1 MYPRRSE
8 TSSGAT
14 SGSGDGTSR
23 SARRGTTGRGTTAR
37 DTTGRAATGRA
48 RAGRAARGGLALA
61 AALLAFGGW
70 GLAGAPPARAEDP
83 VTLSQQ
89 GQITDRVGA
98 LGDRKGAVTAALD
111 KLYADRRIQLFV
123 TYVRDFSGRSAQSW
137 ADATAQKNGLGQNDV
152 LLAVAT
158 GARQYA
164 YSADVDSGFT
174 EEQLAAVA
182 RTAIEP
188 ALKQND
194 WAGAAIGAARGYD
207 AVLGGLPVP
216 VPAIT
221 PGVPDP
227 GGGASGESGAG
238 DFVLPVVVVGA
249 AGALGAY
256 AYSRRKRGA
265 GGGGGGGRGTRTDHP
280 GWDGKKAEPTP
291 LPELDARAKALL
303 VETDDAVRTSVEEL
317 GFASAQFGD
326 EAITT
331 FTGAVEYAKGELTHA
346 FRLRQQL
353 DDAYPEDDAT
363 RRRMLDEIVAR
374 CTEANRR
381 LDAES
386 EGFDRLRDLEKNAP
400 QALAT
405 VEAHF
410 RALTGRATTA
420 RATLTALAA
429 RYADSAS
436 APVAANPVQ
445 AEDRLLFVT
454 THLGE
459 ARAAIDAGDNGRAAV
474 HVRAAE
480 GAVNQAATLVDAVE
494 RRAQELAEAAG
505 KLAGALN
512 ETETDLAD
520 ARGLLTGTA
529 EGSSTADLRGRIG
542 RAESVLA
549 DVRREEAAGRYDPI
563 DALRRVEEADAALDE
578 ALAGARERES
588 GRQRAAAL
596 LDQALLSARSAIGA
610 ATDYVTTSR
619 GAVGSEARTRLAE
632 AQRHLERSGSLAPTD
647 PAGALAEAQ
656 QADSLARQA
665 QQLAE
670 QDVRAYQNPYAG
682 QRAGGG
688 RGGAVLGGIILGE
701 ILRGAGG
708 GFGGG
713 GFGGG
718 RGGFGGGGG
727 GGGGFGGGGGS
738 GPGSFGG
745 GGTRGR
751 MGGGGRF

>member
-1 MYPRRSE
+1 MTPPR
-8 TSSGAT
+8 SST
-14 SGSGDGTSR
+14 K
-23 SARRGTTGRGTTAR
+23 RRTTAGIPVR
-37 DTTGRAATGRA
+37 T
-48 RAGRAARGGLALA
+48 GLALA
-61 AALLAFGGW
+61 AALFALSGW
-70 GLAGAPPARAEDP
+70 ATATAPAARADDP
-83 VTLSQQ
+83 VTLSAQ

-98 LGDRKGAVTAALD
+98 LGDRKAEVTAALD
-111 KLYADRRIQLFV
+111 KLYADRKVQLFV
-123 TYVRDFSGRSAQSW
+123 TYVRDFSDRSAQSW

-152 LLAVAT
+152 LLAIAT

-174 EEQLAAVA
+174 KEQLAAVA
-182 RTAIEP
+182 QTAIEP

-194 WAGAAIGAARGYD
+194 WAGAAIGAANGYD
-207 AVLGGLPVP
+207 AVLGGRPVP
-216 VPAIT
+216 VPAIV
-221 PGVPDP
+221 PGEADP
-227 GGGASGESGAG
+227 GGAAASGGESGAG

-256 AYSRRKRGA
+256 AYTRRKRKQT
-265 GGGGGGGRGTRTDHP
+265 GGSGGSKTT
-280 GWDGKKAEPTP
+280 GWSGQGPAQLP
-291 LPELDARAKALL
+291 LPELDTKAKAML
-303 VETDDAVRTSVEEL
+303 VETDDAIRTSTEEL
-317 GFASAQFGD
+317 GFATAQFGE
-326 EAITT
+326 EAVSA
-331 FTGAVEYAKGELTHA
+331 FTQAVDFGRSELTAA

-374 CTEANRR
+374 CTEASRR

-386 EGFDRLRDLEKNAP
+386 ADFDRLRDLEKNAP

-410 RALTGRATTA
+410 RALTGRTTTA
-420 RATLTALAA
+420 EATLTALG
-429 RYADSAS
+429 RQYADSAA
-436 APVAANPVQ
+436 APVASNPEQ
-445 AEDRLLFVT
+445 AKDRLLFAT
-454 THLGE
+454 TSLGG
-459 ARAAIDAGDNGRAAV
+459 ARAAIDAGDNGKAAV

-480 GAVNQAATLVDAVE
+480 GAVDQAATLVDAVE

-505 KLAGALN
+505 KLPGALN
-512 ETETDLAD
+512 ETDTDLAD
-520 ARGLLTGTA
+520 ARGLLTGTT
-529 EGSSTADLRGRIG
+529 EGSTADLRGRIS
-542 RAESVLA
+542 RAEAVVA
-549 DVRREEAAGRYDPI
+549 DVRQEQGAGRYDPL

-596 LDQALLSARSAIGA
+596 LDQALLTARSAIGA
-610 ATDYVTTSR
+610 ATDYITTSR
-619 GAVGSEARTRLAE
+619 GAIGSQARTRLAE
-632 AQRHLERSGSLAPTD
+632 AQRHLERSTSLAGSD

-670 QDVRAYQNPYAG
+670 QDVRGYQNPYG
-682 QRAGGG
+682 GGG
-688 RGGAVLGGIILGE
+688 RQQGGGMGGAVLGGIILGE
-701 ILRGAGG
+701 IL
-708 GFGGG
+708 
-713 GFGGG
+713 GGG
-718 RGGFGGGGG
+718 RGGGGF
-727 GGGGFGGGGGS
+727 GGGFGGGGGR

>member
-1 MYPRRSE
+1 MIAP
-8 TSSGAT
+8 
-14 SGSGDGTSR
+14 TSR
-23 SARRGTTGRGTTAR
+23 TQARATAR
-37 DTTGRAATGRA
+37 I
-48 RAGRAARGGLALA
+48 AARTGLALA
-61 AALLAFGGW
+61 AALLALGGW
-70 GLAGAPPARAEDP
+70 GVAGAPPARAEDP
-83 VTLSQQ
+83 VTLSRQ

-98 LGDRKGAVTAALD
+98 LGGRAPAVTAALD
-111 KLYADRRIQLFV
+111 ELYADRRIQLFV
-123 TYVRDFSGRSAQSW
+123 AYVHDFSGRSAQSW
-137 ADATAQKNGLGQNDV
+137 ADATAQKNGLGQNDL

-158 GARQYA
+158 GDRQYA

-182 RTAIEP
+182 RDAIEP
-188 ALKQND
+188 ALRQND

-216 VPAIT
+216 TPAIT
-221 PGVPDP
+221 PGEADP
-227 GGGASGESGAG
+227 GDDRAGGESVGAG
-238 DFVLPVVVVGA
+238 DYVLPVVAVGA
-249 AGALGAY
+249 AGALAAY
-256 AYSRRKRGA
+256 AYSRRKRWVAGA
-265 GGGGGGGRGTRTDHP
+265 GTKTPTGWGDGRAG
-280 GWDGKKAEPTP
+280 ATP

-303 VETDDAVRTSVEEL
+303 VETDDAVRTSTEEL
-317 GFASAQFGD
+317 GFATAQFG
-326 EAITT
+326 EAAVGT
-331 FTGAVEYAKGELTHA
+331 FTEAVEYARDELTHA

-386 EGFDRLRDLEKNAP
+386 ADFDRLRDLEKNAP

-410 RALTGRATTA
+410 RALTGRTTTA
-420 RATLTALAA
+420 KATLTALVG

-436 APVAANPVQ
+436 APVASNPEQ
-445 AEDRLLFVT
+445 AEDRLLFAT
-454 THLGE
+454 TSLGE

-480 GAVNQAATLVDAVE
+480 SAVDQAATLVDAVE
-494 RRAQELAEAAG
+494 RRARELAEAAG
-505 KLAGALN
+505 KLPGAVT
-512 ETETDLAD
+512 ETQTDLAD
-520 ARGLLTGTA
+520 AHGLLTGTA

-542 RAESVLA
+542 RAEAVVA
-549 DVRREEAAGRYDPI
+549 DVAREQGAGRYDPI
-563 DALRRVEEADAALDE
+563 DALRRVEEADATLDE
-578 ALAGARERES
+578 ALAAAREQET
-588 GRQRAAAL
+588 GRRRAVAL
-596 LDQALLSARSAIGA
+596 LDPALLSARSAIGA

-619 GAVGSEARTRLAE
+619 GAVGSQARTRLAE
-632 AQRHLERSGSLAPTD
+632 AHRHLERSVSLTGTD
-647 PAGALAEAQ
+647 PAGALAEAR

-670 QDVRAYQNPYAG
+670 QDVRTYQNPYAG
-682 QRAGGG
+682 RRAGGG

-701 ILRGAGG
+701 ILRGGRGGG

-718 RGGFGGGGG
+718 FGGGGR
-727 GGGGFGGGGGS
+727 

>member
-1 MYPRRSE
+1 MRGCQTAHTLPNVTPPRSR
-8 TSSGAT
+8 TKRRQRRAT
-14 SGSGDGTSR
+14 
-23 SARRGTTGRGTTAR
+23 
-37 DTTGRAATGRA
+37 
-48 RAGRAARGGLALA
+48 AGIPVRTGLALA
-61 AALLAFGGW
+61 AALLALTGW
-70 GLAGAPPARAEDP
+70 ATATAPAARADDP

-98 LGDRKGAVTAALD
+98 LGDRKAEVTAALD
-111 KLYADRRIQLFV
+111 KLYADRKVQLFV
-123 TYVRDFSGRSAQSW
+123 TYVRDFSDRSPQSW

-174 EEQLAAVA
+174 KEQLAAVA
-182 RTAIEP
+182 QTAIEP
-188 ALKQND
+188 ALRQND
-194 WAGAAIGAARGYD
+194 WAGAAIGAANGYD
-207 AVLGGLPVP
+207 AVLGGAPVP
-216 VPAIT
+216 VPVIV
-221 PGVPDP
+221 PGEADP
-227 GGGASGESGAG
+227 GGAAASGGESGAG
-238 DFVLPVVVVGA
+238 DFVLPVVAVGA

-256 AYSRRKRGA
+256 AYSRRKRKQ
-265 GGGGGGGRGTRTDHP
+265 GGGGAKTT
-280 GWDGKKAEPTP
+280 GWSGQGPAPIA

-303 VETDDAVRTSVEEL
+303 VETDDAIRTSTEEL
-317 GFASAQFGD
+317 GFATAQFGE
-326 EAITT
+326 EAVAA
-331 FTGAVEYAKGELTHA
+331 FTQAVEFGKGELTAA

-374 CTEANRR
+374 CTEASRR

-386 EGFDRLRDLEKNAP
+386 EDFDRLRDLEKNAP

-410 RALTGRATTA
+410 RSLTGRTTTA
-420 RATLTALAA
+420 EATLTALG
-429 RYADSAS
+429 RQYADSAA
-436 APVAANPVQ
+436 APVASNSEQ
-445 AEDRLLFVT
+445 AKDRLLFAT
-454 THLGE
+454 TSLGE
-459 ARAAIDAGDNGRAAV
+459 ARAAIDTGDNGKAAV
-474 HVRAAE
+474 HIRAAE
-480 GAVNQAATLVDAVE
+480 GAVDQAATLVDAVE

-505 KLAGALN
+505 KLPGALN
-512 ETETDLAD
+512 ETDTDLAD
-520 ARGLLTGTA
+520 ARGLLTGTT
-529 EGSSTADLRGRIG
+529 EGSSTADLRGRIS
-542 RAESVLA
+542 RAEAVLA
-549 DVRREEAAGRYDPI
+549 DVRQEQSAGRYDPM

-596 LDQALLSARSAIGA
+596 LDQALLTARSAIGA
-610 ATDYVTTSR
+610 ATDYITTSR
-619 GAVGSEARTRLAE
+619 GAIGSQARTRLAE
-632 AQRHLERSGSLAPTD
+632 AQRHLERSASLAGSD

-670 QDVRAYQNPYAG
+670 QDVRGYQNPY
-682 QRAGGG
+682 GGG
-688 RGGAVLGGIILGE
+688 RQQGGGMGGAVLGGIILGE
-701 ILRGAGG
+701 IL
-708 GFGGG
+708 
-713 GFGGG
+713 GGG
-718 RGGFGGGGG
+718 RGGDGFGGG
-727 GGGGFGGGGGS
+727 GGGGFGGGFGGGGGR

>member
-1 MYPRRSE
+1 MSV
-8 TSSGAT
+8 
-14 SGSGDGTSR
+14 
-23 SARRGTTGRGTTAR
+23 
-37 DTTGRAATGRA
+37 RA
-48 RAGRAARGGLALA
+48 GLALA
-61 AALLAFGGW
+61 AGLLAVGGW
-70 GLAGAPPARAEDP
+70 GAAGAAPAWAEDP

-98 LGDRKGAVTAALD
+98 LGDRQGSVTAALD

-123 TYVRDFSGRSAQSW
+123 AYVRDFSGRSPQSW
-137 ADATAQKNGLGQNDV
+137 ADATAQRNGLGQNDV

-174 EEQLAAVA
+174 EQQLADVA

-188 ALKQND
+188 ALRQND
-194 WAGAAIGAARGYD
+194 WAGAAIGAANGYN
-207 AVLGGLPVP
+207 AVLGGQPI
-216 VPAIT
+216 PAPTIT
-221 PGVPDP
+221 PGPAHP
-227 GGGASGESGAG
+227 GGKADGESGAG
-238 DFVLPVVVVGA
+238 DFVLPVVAVGA
-249 AGALGAY
+249 AGALAAY
-256 AYSRRKRGA
+256 TYTRRKRKDA
-265 GGGGGGGRGTRTDHP
+265 AGGGRGTTTGP
-280 GWDGKKAEPTP
+280 GWPEGAPDRLP
-291 LPELDARAKALL
+291 LPELDSRAKALL
-303 VETDDAVRTSVEEL
+303 VETDDAVRTSTEEL
-317 GFASAQFGD
+317 GFASAQFGE
-326 EAITT
+326 EAARP
-331 FTGAVEYAKGELTHA
+331 FVAAVEYAKNELTHA

-386 EGFDRLRDLEKNAP
+386 ADFDRLRDLEKNAP
-400 QALAT
+400 QALAS
-405 VEAHF
+405 VEQEYLE
-410 RALTGRATTA
+410 LTGRASTA
-420 RATLTALAA
+420 EATLTALTR

-436 APVAANPVQ
+436 APVASN
-445 AEDRLLFVT
+445 AEHAKDRLLFAA
-454 THLGE
+454 THLGL
-459 ARAAIDAGDNGRAAV
+459 AHAALDAGEKGPGAV

-480 GAVNQAATLVDAVE
+480 GAVDQAATLVDAVE

-505 KLAGALN
+505 KLPGALT
-512 ETETDLAD
+512 ETDTDLAD

-529 EGSSTADLRGRIG
+529 EGTSTADLRGRIG
-542 RAESVLA
+542 RAEAVLA

-563 DALRRVEEADAALDE
+563 DALRRIEEADAALDE

-588 GRQRAAAL
+588 GRQRAVAL
-596 LDQALLSARSAIGA
+596 LDQAMLGARSAIGA
-610 ATDYVTTSR
+610 ATDYITTTR
-619 GAVGSEARTRLAE
+619 GAVGSQARTRLAE
-632 AQRHLERSGSLAPTD
+632 AGRHLERAVTLTEAD

-656 QADSLARQA
+656 RADALAREA

-670 QDVRAYQNPYAG
+670 QDVRAYQDPYAG
-682 QRAGGG
+682 RRHGGG
-688 RGGAVLGGIILGE
+688 QGGAVLGGIILGE
-701 ILRGAGG
+701 ILRGGR
-708 GFGGG
+708 GGG

-718 RGGFGGGGG
+718 FGGGGGG

>member
-1 MYPRRSE
+1 M
-8 TSSGAT
+8 
-14 SGSGDGTSR
+14 
-23 SARRGTTGRGTTAR
+23 
-37 DTTGRAATGRA
+37 RAAP
-48 RAGRAARGGLALA
+48 ALA
-61 AALLAFGGW
+61 AALLAFGGA
-70 GLAGAPPARAEDP
+70 GLVGAPQARAEDP
-83 VTLSQQ
+83 VTLSRQ

-98 LGDRKGAVTAALD
+98 LGDRRPAVTAALD
-111 KLYADRRIQLFV
+111 KLYADHKVQLFV
-123 TYVRDFSGRSAQSW
+123 AYVNDFSGRSAQNW

-158 GARQYA
+158 GDRQYA

-174 EEQLAAVA
+174 EAQLAEVA

-188 ALKQND
+188 ALREND
-194 WAGAAIGAARGYD
+194 WAGAAVGAANGYA
-207 AVLGGLPVP
+207 AVLGGQPVP
-216 VPAIT
+216 TPAIT
-221 PGVPDP
+221 PGEADP
-227 GGGASGESGAG
+227 GGGASGTDGAG

-249 AGALGAY
+249 AGAFGAY
-256 AYSRRKRGA
+256 AYSRRKRGRGGR
-265 GGGGGGGRGTRTDHP
+265 GGGGATATAHP
-280 GWDGKKAEPTP
+280 GWDGQRAEPTP
-291 LPELDARAKALL
+291 LPELDSRAKALL
-303 VETDDAVRTSVEEL
+303 VETDDAIRTSTEEL
-317 GFASAQFGD
+317 GFASAQFGED
-326 EAITT
+326 AVGT
-331 FTGAVEYAKGELTHA
+331 FTTVVEHAKGELTQA

-353 DDAYPEDDAT
+353 DDSYPEDDAT

-386 EGFDRLRDLEKNAP
+386 EDFDRLRDLQKNAP
-400 QALAT
+400 QALAA
-405 VEAHF
+405 VEERF
-410 RALTGRATTA
+410 RALAGRTTTA
-420 RATLTALAA
+420 KATVTALTG
-429 RYADSAS
+429 RYADSAA
-436 APVAANPVQ
+436 APVASNPEQ
-445 AEDRLLFVT
+445 AEDRMLFAT

-459 ARAAIDAGDNGRAAV
+459 ARAALAGGENGRAAV

-480 GAVNQAATLVDAVE
+480 GAVEQATTLVDAVE
-494 RRAQELAEAAG
+494 RRAQESAEAAG
-505 KLAGALN
+505 KLPGALS

-529 EGSSTADLRGRIG
+529 AGTSTADLRGRIG

-549 DVRREEAAGRYDPI
+549 EVRRETEAGRYDPI

-578 ALAGARERES
+578 ALAGAREQES
-588 GRQRAAAL
+588 GRRRAAGL

-619 GAVGSEARTRLAE
+619 GAVGSQARTRLAE
-632 AQRHLERSGSLAPTD
+632 AQRHLERSVSLERSD
-647 PAGALAEAQ
+647 PPGALAEAQ

-670 QDVRAYQNPYAG
+670 QDVRAYQDPYAG
-682 QRAGGG
+682 RRGGG
-688 RGGAVLGGIILGE
+688 GQSGAVLGGIILGE
-701 ILRGAGG
+701 ILRG
-708 GFGGG
+708 GG

-718 RGGFGGGGG
+718 RGGGFGGGGG
-727 GGGGFGGGGGS
+727 GGGR

>member
-1 MYPRRSE
+1 M
-8 TSSGAT
+8 
-14 SGSGDGTSR
+14 
-23 SARRGTTGRGTTAR
+23 
-37 DTTGRAATGRA
+37 
-48 RAGRAARGGLALA
+48 A
-61 AALLAFGGW
+61 AALLALGG
-70 GLAGAPPARAEDP
+70 GGAAVAPAARADDP
-83 VTLSQQ
+83 VTLSKQ

-98 LGDRKGAVTAALD
+98 LGDRAPAVAAALD
-111 KLYADRRIQLFV
+111 TLYADRRIQLFV
-123 TYVRDFSGRSAQSW
+123 AYVRDFSGRSAQSW
-137 ADATAQKNGLGQNDV
+137 ADATAQRSGLGQDDV

-158 GARQYA
+158 GDRQYA

-174 EEQLAAVA
+174 KEQLADVA

-188 ALKQND
+188 ALKEND

-207 AVLGGLPVP
+207 AVLGGRPVP

-221 PGVPDP
+221 PGVADP
-227 GGGASGESGAG
+227 GGKGAGGENGAG
-238 DFVLPVVVVGA
+238 DFVLPVVAVGA

-256 AYSRRKRGA
+256 AYSRRRRKGA
-265 GGGGGGGRGTRTDHP
+265 PDRGTTARS
-280 GWDGKKAEPTP
+280 GWGEQGPPRLP
-291 LPELDARAKALL
+291 LAELDAKAKALL
-303 VETDDAVRTSVEEL
+303 VETDDAVRTSTEEL
-317 GFASAQFGD
+317 GFASAQFG
-326 EAITT
+326 EAAVGA
-331 FTGAVEYAKGELTHA
+331 FTEAVAYAKDGLTHA

-374 CTEANRR
+374 CTEASRR

-386 EGFDRLRDLEKNAP
+386 ADFDKLRALEKNAP
-400 QALAT
+400 QALET
-405 VEAHF
+405 VQAHF
-410 RALTGRATTA
+410 RALTGRTSTA
-420 RATLTALAA
+420 EATLTALAR

-436 APVAANPVQ
+436 APVASNAEQ
-445 AEDRLLFVT
+445 AKDRLLFAT
-454 THLGE
+454 GSLGE
-459 ARAAIDAGDNGRAAV
+459 ARAAIDGGDNGKAAV

-480 GAVNQAATLVDAVE
+480 GAVDQAATLVDAVE

-505 KLAGALN
+505 KLTGALN
-512 ETETDLAD
+512 ETESDLAD

-529 EGSSTADLRGRIG
+529 AEVSTADLRGRIG

-549 DVRREEAAGRYDPI
+549 DVRAEQGAGRYDPI
-563 DALRRVEEADAALDE
+563 DALRRIEEADTALDE
-578 ALAGARERES
+578 ALAGARERETG
-588 GRQRAAAL
+588 GRRAAAL

-619 GAVGSEARTRLAE
+619 GAVGSQARTRLAE
-632 AQRHLERSGSLAPTD
+632 AQRHLERSVSLTGSD
-647 PAGALAEAQ
+647 PAAALAEAQ

-670 QDVRAYQNPYAG
+670 ADVRAYQDPYG
-682 QRAGGG
+682 GSRSQRGGM
-688 RGGAVLGGIILGE
+688 GGAVLGGIILGD
-701 ILRGAGG
+701 ILG
-708 GFGGG
+708 
-713 GFGGG
+713 GGG

-727 GGGGFGGGGGS
+727 GGGGGR

>member
-1 MYPRRSE
+1 MIPPRSRTKPS
-8 TSSGAT
+8 AT
-14 SGSGDGTSR
+14 SRISL
-23 SARRGTTGRGTTAR
+23 
-37 DTTGRAATGRA
+37 RAV
-48 RAGRAARGGLALA
+48 LALA
-61 AALLAFGGW
+61 AALLALGGL
-70 GLAGAPPARAEDP
+70 GAAEAPPARADDP

-98 LGDRKGAVTAALD
+98 LGDREPAVAAALD
-111 KLYADRRIQLFV
+111 KLYADQRVQLFV
-123 TYVRDFSGRSAQSW
+123 AYVRDFSGRSAQSW
-137 ADATAQKNGLGQNDV
+137 ADATAQRSGLGQNDV

-174 EEQLAAVA
+174 KEQLASVA
-182 RTAIEP
+182 RIAIEP
-188 ALKQND
+188 ALKEND
-194 WAGAAIGAARGYD
+194 WAGAAIGAAGGYD
-207 AVLGGLPVP
+207 AVLAGRPVP

-221 PGVPDP
+221 PGVADP
-227 GGGASGESGAG
+227 GGDRAGGESGAG
-238 DFVLPVVVVGA
+238 DYVLPVVAVGA
-249 AGALGAY
+249 VGALGAY
-256 AYSRRKRGA
+256 AYSRRKRRGPTD
-265 GGGGGGGRGTRTDHP
+265 RGTTARS
-280 GWDGKKAEPTP
+280 GWGEQGPPRLP
-291 LPELDARAKALL
+291 LAELDAKAKSLL
-303 VETDDAVRTSVEEL
+303 VETDDAVRTSTEEL
-317 GFASAQFGD
+317 GFASAQFGE
-326 EAITT
+326 EAVGP
-331 FTGAVEYAKGELTHA
+331 FTAAVDYAKDELTHA

-374 CTEANRR
+374 CTEASRR

-386 EGFDRLRDLEKNAP
+386 ADFDRLRALEKNAP
-400 QALAT
+400 QALET
-405 VEAHF
+405 VQARF
-410 RALTGRATTA
+410 RALTGRTSTA
-420 RATLTALAA
+420 VATLTALAQ

-436 APVAANPVQ
+436 APVASNAEQ
-445 AEDRLLFVT
+445 AKDRLLFAT
-454 THLGE
+454 TSLGE
-459 ARAAIDAGDNGRAAV
+459 ARAAVDGGDNGKAAV

-480 GAVNQAATLVDAVE
+480 GAVDQAATLVDAVE

-505 KLAGALN
+505 KLTGALN

-529 EGSSTADLRGRIG
+529 EGVSTADLRGRIG

-549 DVRREEAAGRYDPI
+549 DVRAEQGAGRYDPI
-563 DALRRVEEADAALDE
+563 DALRRIEEADAALDE

-610 ATDYVTTSR
+610 AADYVTTSR
-619 GAVGSEARTRLAE
+619 GAVGSQARTRLAE
-632 AQRHLERSGSLAPTD
+632 AQRHLERSLAVTGSD
-647 PAGALAEAQ
+647 PAAALAEAQ

-670 QDVRAYQNPYAG
+670 ADVRAYQDPY
-682 QRAGGG
+682 GG
-688 RGGAVLGGIILGE
+688 RRSQQGGMGGAVLGGIILGE
-701 ILRGAGG
+701 ILGGGGRGGRGGGYG

-713 GFGGG
+713 GP
-718 RGGFGGGGG
+718 
-727 GGGGFGGGGGS
+727 